1 MQRHPHLSD
10 QPVLIADRT
19 KSRPVVVD
27 YFPAFKASTRH
38 AGALSRHLE
47 PAAGMPLER
56 ALSYQTAGGPARG
69 LNASGGL
76 ARGLNQEAVVLDAD
90 ESHYRRVFR
99 QVLTALQGISDRV
112 EDAGPGLNSLTLGV
126 AYVALDGLE
135 SMYGGEER
143 LVLALLN
150 SVPRYLAPQVG
161 VGQGKFPAMVAA
173 RSSDSPSLFA
183 CEMGFQVRARKVPP
197 DVTAFLS
204 PRPVALL
211 PVSENTISA
220 LHRFGLHTLGQV
232 AAMDV
237 DRLVDQFGRDGKW
250 IWDLASGRDDRAL
263 VPLEYEET
271 VTEETSLPFSST
283 SLEMLLVASDT
294 LLRRAYARPVMRGR
308 YAGRASLECPVFGS
322 APWEMTVNF
331 QENVG
336 RWERAAF
343 IVRSRLE
350 AEPPEVPVDGMALT
364 LSGFTGESGL
374 QIGLLPDVREDRWGR
389 IMEAERRLQT
399 RQGLRR
405 YGAASKPARS
415 TLPLPRV
422 PFGNGGNSSP
432 ESLSD
437 AGCHPAG
444 SGKEEEWDG
453 NAGPVKHPALYR
465 VVEVAPWHPAP
476 EMRAVQTPLDPLGGE
491 LRPLLSPE
499 PVMVREDRNGLPE
512 AIRQGIGS
520 KEDGWHQVARIED
533 CWTFDLWWLPK
544 PLTRAYYRVE
554 RENGGQ
560 VTLFRDQHDG
570 CWYQQGH

>member
-1 MQRHPHLSD
+1 M
-10 QPVLIADRT
+10 
-19 KSRPVVVD
+19 
-27 YFPAFKASTRH
+27 
-38 AGALSRHLE
+38 
-47 PAAGMPLER
+47 
-56 ALSYQTAGGPARG
+56 
-69 LNASGGL
+69 
-76 ARGLNQEAVVLDAD
+76 LDAD
-90 ESHYRRVFR
+90 EPHYRRVFR
-99 QVLTALQGISDRV
+99 QVLAALQGISDRV
-112 EDAGPGLNSLTLGV
+112 EDAGLGV
-126 AYVALDGLE
+126 ANVALDGLE
-135 SMYGGEER
+135 ALYGGEER
-143 LVLALLN
+143 LVLTLLN
-150 SVPRYLAPQVG
+150 AVPQHLAPRAG
-161 VGQGKFPAMVAA
+161 IGEGKFLAMVAA
-173 RSSDSPSLFA
+173 RSSDPL
-183 CEMGFQVRARKVPP
+183 RAGKVPP
-197 DVTAFLS
+197 DAASFLS
-204 PRPVALL
+204 PRPIALL

-232 AAMDV
+232 AAMNV
-237 DRLVDQFGRDGKW
+237 DRLVDQFGREGEW
-250 IWDLASGRDDRAL
+250 IWDLANGRDDRPL

-308 YAGRASLECPVFGS
+308 YAGRASLECPVFAS
-322 APWEMTVNF
+322 APWERTVNF
-331 QENVG
+331 QESVG

-364 LSGFTGESGL
+364 LSGFTGESGS
-374 QIGLLPDVREDRWGR
+374 QIGLLPDVREDRRGR
-389 IMEAERRLQT
+389 IMEAELRLQT
-399 RQGLRR
+399 RQSSRR
-405 YGAASKPARS
+405 HGARSRPARG
-415 TLPLPRV
+415 TLPLCA
-422 PFGNGGNSSP
+422 GSSRLG
-432 ESLSD
+432 SFCG

-444 SGKEEEWDG
+444 SGDEGEGDAKV
-453 NAGPVKHPALYR
+453 GPVKRPALYR

-520 KEDGWHQVARIED
+520 KKDGWHQVVRIED

-544 PLTRAYYRVE
+544 PLTRTYYRVE

>member
-1 MQRHPHLSD
+1 MKVACVLITHLRAKAEMQRHPHLSD

-19 KSRPVVVD
+19 RSRPVVVD
-27 YFPAFKASTRH
+27 YFPAFKASMPH
-38 AGALSRHLE
+38 AGAPLVAIRQWGQLE

-56 ALSYQTAGGPARG
+56 ALSYQSESPFHPREGRA
-69 LNASGGL
+69 
-76 ARGLNQEAVVLDAD
+76 EAVVLDAD
-90 ESHYRRVFR
+90 EPHYRRVFR
-99 QVLTALQGISDRV
+99 HVLTALQGISDRV
-112 EDAGPGLNSLTLGV
+112 EDAGLGV
-126 AYVALDGLE
+126 ANVALDGLE
-135 SMYGGEER
+135 PMYGGEER
-143 LVLALLN
+143 LVLTLLN
-150 SVPRYLAPQVG
+150 AVPQHLGPRAG
-161 VGQGKFPAMVAA
+161 IGEGKFPAMVAA
-173 RSSDSPSLFA
+173 RSSDPL
-183 CEMGFQVRARKVPP
+183 RAGKAPP
-197 DVTAFLS
+197 DAAAFLA
-204 PRPVALL
+204 PRPIALL
-211 PVSENTISA
+211 PVSENTISS
-220 LHRFGLHTLGQV
+220 LRRFGLHTLGQV

-237 DRLVDQFGRDGKW
+237 GRLVDQFGREGEW
-250 IWDLASGRDDRAL
+250 VWELANGRDHRAL

-322 APWEMTVNF
+322 APWERTVNF
-331 QENVG
+331 QESVG

-364 LSGFTGESGL
+364 LSGFTGESGS
-374 QIGLLPDVREDRWGR
+374 QIGLLPDVREDRRGR
-389 IMEAERRLQT
+389 IMEAERRLQA
-399 RQGLRR
+399 RQGLGRH
-405 YGAASKPARS
+405 GARSRPARG
-415 TLPLPRV
+415 TLPLCA
-422 PFGNGGNSSP
+422 GSSRP
-432 ESLSD
+432 GSLCG

-444 SGKEEEWDG
+444 SGGEEDG
-453 NAGPVKHPALYR
+453 NAGPVKRPALYR

-499 PVMVREDRNGLPE
+499 PVMVREDGNGLPE
-512 AIRQGIGS
+512 AIRQGTWF
-520 KEDGWHQVARIED
+520 KKDGWYQVARIED

-544 PLTRAYYRVE
+544 PLTRTYYRVE

>member
-1 MQRHPHLSD
+1 MKVACVLITHLRAKAEMQRHPHLKD
-10 QPVLIADRT
+10 QPVLIADRQGRST
-19 KSRPVVVD
+19 AQQTAYERSGRKSKPVVVD
-27 YFPAFKASTRH
+27 Y
-38 AGALSRHLE
+38 L
-47 PAAGMPLER
+47 PAATAVSTGMPLER
-56 ALSYQTAGGPARG
+56 ALSYQA
-69 LNASGGL
+69 
-76 ARGLNQEAVVLDAD
+76 EAVVLEAD
-90 ESHYRRVFR
+90 EPHYRRVFR

-112 EDAGPGLNSLTLGV
+112 EDAGLGV

-150 SVPRYLAPQVG
+150 AVHQNLAPRAG
-161 VGQGKFPAMVAA
+161 IGEGKFLAMVAA
-173 RSSDSPSLFA
+173 RSSDPL
-183 CEMGFQVRARKVPP
+183 RAGKVPP
-197 DVTAFLS
+197 DAAAFLA
-204 PRPVALL
+204 PRPIALL
-211 PVSENTISA
+211 PVSENTIST

-237 DRLVDQFGRDGKW
+237 DRLVDQFGREGEW
-250 IWDLASGRDDRAL
+250 IWNLANGRDDRAL

-271 VTEETSLPFSST
+271 VTEETQLPFSST

-308 YAGRASLECPVFGS
+308 YAGRASLECPVFRS
-322 APWEMTVNF
+322 APWERAVNF
-331 QENVG
+331 QESVG

-364 LSGFTGESGL
+364 LSGFTGESGS
-374 QIGLLPDVREDRWGR
+374 QIGLLPDVREDRRGR

-399 RQGLRR
+399 RDQGRHAAR
-405 YGAASKPARS
+405 YRSVPAVK
-415 TLPLPRV
+415 T
-422 PFGNGGNSSP
+422 GGRQTD
-432 ESLSD
+432 E
-437 AGCHPAG
+437 G
-444 SGKEEEWDG
+444 DG
-453 NAGPVKHPALYR
+453 NVGPVKRPALYR

-476 EMRAVQTPLDPLGGE
+476 EMRAVQTPLDPLGGG
-491 LRPLLSPE
+491 LKPLLSPE
-499 PVMVREDRNGLPE
+499 PVVVREDRNGLPE

-520 KEDGWHQVARIED
+520 KKDGWHQVARIED

-544 PLTRAYYRVE
+544 PLTRTYYRVE

>member
-1 MQRHPHLSD
+1 MKVACVFITHLRAKAEMQRHPHLKD
-10 QPVLIADRT
+10 QPVLIADRS

-27 YFPAFKASTRH
+27 YFPAATAVS
-38 AGALSRHLE
+38 
-47 PAAGMPLER
+47 AGMPLER
-56 ALSYQTAGGPARG
+56 ALSYQSESPSRGREGG
-69 LNASGGL
+69 S
-76 ARGLNQEAVVLDAD
+76 EAVVLDAD
-90 ESHYRRVFR
+90 EPHYRRVFR
-99 QVLTALQGISDRV
+99 QVLTSLQGISDRV
-112 EDAGPGLNSLTLGV
+112 EDAGLGV
-126 AYVALDGLE
+126 VNVALDGLE

-150 SVPRYLAPQVG
+150 AVPQYLAPRAG
-161 VGQGKFPAMVAA
+161 IGEGKFTAMVAA
-173 RSSDSPSLFA
+173 RSSDH
-183 CEMGFQVRARKVPP
+183 GRAAKVPP
-197 DVTAFLS
+197 DAAAFLA
-204 PRPVALL
+204 PRPIALL

-232 AAMDV
+232 AVMDV
-237 DRLVDQFGRDGKW
+237 DRLVDQFGREGEW
-250 IWDLASGRDDRAL
+250 IWNLANGRDDRAL

-308 YAGRASLECPVFGS
+308 YAGRASLECPVFAS
-322 APWEMTVNF
+322 APWERTVNF
-331 QENVG
+331 QESVG
-336 RWERAAF
+336 RWERASF

-364 LSGFTGESGL
+364 LSGFTGESGS
-374 QIGLLPDVREDRWGR
+374 QIGLLPDVREDRRGR

-399 RQGLRR
+399 RTQGRHAAR
-405 YGAASKPARS
+405 YRS
-415 TLPLPRV
+415 V
-422 PFGNGGNSSP
+422 PPVKTGGQQP
-432 ESLSD
+432 DEGD
-437 AGCHPAG
+437 V
-444 SGKEEEWDG
+444 DI
-453 NAGPVKHPALYR
+453 GPVKRPALYR

-491 LRPLLSPE
+491 LRPLLSPD

-512 AIRQGIGS
+512 AIRQGVGS
-520 KEDGWHQVARIED
+520 KKDGWHQVVRIED

-544 PLTRAYYRVE
+544 PLTRTYYRVE

-560 VTLFRDQHDG
+560 VTLFQDQHDG

>member
-1 MQRHPHLSD
+1 MKVACILITHLRAKAEMQRHPHLKD

-19 KSRPVVVD
+19 RSRPVVVD
-27 YFPAFKASTRH
+27 YFPAATAVAS
-38 AGALSRHLE
+38 
-47 PAAGMPLER
+47 GMPLER
-56 ALSYQTAGGPARG
+56 ALSYQPESPSHERKERAETI
-69 LNASGGL
+69 
-76 ARGLNQEAVVLDAD
+76 VLDAD
-90 ESHYRRVFR
+90 EPHYRRVFR

-150 SVPRYLAPQVG
+150 AVPQYLAPRAG
-161 VGQGKFPAMVAA
+161 IGEGKFPAMVAA
-173 RSSDSPSLFA
+173 HSSDSPSLFA
-183 CEMGFQVRARKVPP
+183 CEMGFQVRARNVPP
-197 DVTAFLS
+197 DAAAFLA

-220 LHRFGLHTLGQV
+220 LRRFGLHTLGQV

-237 DRLVDQFGRDGKW
+237 DRLVDQFGQEGEW
-250 IWDLASGRDDRAL
+250 AWELANGRDDRAL

-308 YAGRASLECPVFGS
+308 YAGRVSLECPVFGS
-322 APWEMTVNF
+322 APWERTVNF
-331 QENVG
+331 QESVG

-350 AEPPEVPVDGMALT
+350 AEPPDVPVDGMALT
-364 LSGFTGESGL
+364 LSGFTGESGS
-374 QIGLLPDVREDRWGR
+374 QIGLLPDVREDRRGR

-399 RQGLRR
+399 RPQGPHAAR
-405 YGAASKPARS
+405 YPSVPVVKAGGRQPGEGGESK
-415 TLPLPRV
+415 
-422 PFGNGGNSSP
+422 
-432 ESLSD
+432 SLV
-437 AGCHPAG
+437 
-444 SGKEEEWDG
+444 ER
-453 NAGPVKHPALYR
+453 PALYR

-520 KEDGWHQVARIED
+520 RKDGWRQVARIED

-544 PLTRAYYRVE
+544 PLTRTYYRVE

>member
-1 MQRHPHLSD
+1 MNLCSIISSSTDTLGLPHHGDTDILKIACLFITHLRAKAEIQRHPHLKD

-27 YFPAFKASTRH
+27 YFPAATAVS
-38 AGALSRHLE
+38 
-47 PAAGMPLER
+47 AGMPLER
-56 ALSYQTAGGPARG
+56 ALSYQA
-69 LNASGGL
+69 
-76 ARGLNQEAVVLDAD
+76 EAVVLEAD
-90 ESHYRRVFR
+90 EPHYRRVFR
-99 QVLTALQGISDRV
+99 QVLTSLQGISDRV
-112 EDAGPGLNSLTLGV
+112 EDAGLGV
-126 AYVALDGLE
+126 ANVAMDGLE

-150 SVPRYLAPQVG
+150 AVPQNLAPRAG
-161 VGQGKFPAMVAA
+161 IGEGKFPALVAA
-173 RSSDSPSLFA
+173 RSSDPL
-183 CEMGFQVRARKVPP
+183 RASKVPT
-197 DVTAFLS
+197 DAAAFLLH
-204 PRPVALL
+204 RPIALL
-211 PVSENTISA
+211 PVPESTTSA

-237 DRLVDQFGRDGKW
+237 DRLVDQFGQEGKW
-250 IWDLASGRDDRAL
+250 IWNLANGRDDRAL
-263 VPLEYEET
+263 LPLEYEET

-283 SLEMLLVASDT
+283 SLEMLVVASDT

-308 YAGRASLECPVFGS
+308 YAGRAALECPVFSS
-322 APWEMTVNF
+322 APWERSVNF
-331 QENVG
+331 QESVG

-350 AEPPEVPVDGMALT
+350 AEPPEVPVDGMSLT

-374 QIGLLPDVREDRWGR
+374 QIGLLPDVRDDRRGR

-399 RQGLRR
+399 RSQGRHAAR
-405 YGAASKPARS
+405 YRSVPAVNTGGRQSGEGDESGA
-415 TLPLPRV
+415 
-422 PFGNGGNSSP
+422 
-432 ESLSD
+432 
-437 AGCHPAG
+437 
-444 SGKEEEWDG
+444 
-453 NAGPVKHPALYR
+453 PVKRPALYR

-499 PVMVREDRNGLPE
+499 PVMVREDRDGLPE
-512 AIRQGIGS
+512 AIRQGAGT
-520 KEDGWHQVARIED
+520 KKDEWHQVARIED

-544 PLTRAYYRVE
+544 PLTRTYYRVE

>member
-1 MQRHPHLSD
+1 MPFHRLRQPKATTQHADALWWQFKQSLTYHHGDALKVACVLITHLRAKVEIQRHPHLSD

-19 KSRPVVVD
+19 RSRPVVVD
-27 YFPAFKASTRH
+27 YFPAFKAACGTPFSDQ
-38 AGALSRHLE
+38 LE
-47 PAAGMPLER
+47 PVAGMPLER

-69 LNASGGL
+69 LNASGGP
-76 ARGLNQEAVVLDAD
+76 ARDLNQEAVVLDAD

-150 SVPRYLAPQVG
+150 SIPQYLAPRAG
-161 VGQGKFPAMVAA
+161 IGQGKFPAMVAA

-183 CEMGFQVRARKVPP
+183 CEMGFQVHARKVPP
-197 DVTAFLS
+197 DAAAFLS

-237 DRLVDQFGRDGKW
+237 DRLVDQFGREGEW
-250 IWDLASGRDDRAL
+250 IWELANGRDDRAL

-322 APWEMTVNF
+322 APWERTVNF
-331 QENVG
+331 QESVG

-350 AEPPEVPVDGMALT
+350 AEPPEVPVDGLSVT

-374 QIGLLPDVREDRWGR
+374 QIGLLPDVREDRRGR

-399 RQGLRR
+399 RQAFVGRGGSRALR
-405 YGAASKPARS
+405 GNGDASKARGS
-415 TLPLPRV
+415 GSFPTATTGGACSVVALHGGRGRKRRAGQASGAV
-422 PFGNGGNSSP
+422 PGGGGCAVAP
-432 ESLSD
+432 GAGD
-437 AGCHPAG
+437 AGGADAAGPAG
-444 SGKEEEWDG
+444 RRAS
-453 NAGPVKHPALYR
+453 PPA
-465 VVEVAPWHPAP
+465 VP
-476 EMRAVQTPLDPLGGE
+476 
-491 LRPLLSPE
+491 
-499 PVMVREDRNGLPE
+499 
-512 AIRQGIGS
+512 
-520 KEDGWHQVARIED
+520 
-533 CWTFDLWWLPK
+533 
-544 PLTRAYYRVE
+544 
-554 RENGGQ
+554 
-560 VTLFRDQHDG
+560 
-570 CWYQQGH
+570 

>member
-10 QPVLIADRT
+10 RPVLIADRT

-27 YFPAFKASTRH
+27 YFPAAT
-38 AGALSRHLE
+38 AV
-47 PAAGMPLER
+47 AAGMPLER

-69 LNASGGL
+69 LN
-76 ARGLNQEAVVLDAD
+76 QEAVVLDAD
-90 ESHYRRVFR
+90 EPHYRRVFR

-112 EDAGPGLNSLTLGV
+112 EDAGPGLNSLTLRV
-126 AYVALDGLE
+126 ANVALDGLE

-150 SVPRYLAPQVG
+150 SVPRYLAPRAG
-161 VGQGKFPAMVAA
+161 IGQGKFPAMVAA

-197 DVTAFLS
+197 DAAAFLS

-237 DRLVDQFGRDGKW
+237 DRLVDQFGREGEW
-250 IWDLASGRDDRAL
+250 AWDLANGRDDRAL

-322 APWEMTVNF
+322 APWERTVNF
-331 QENVG
+331 QESVG

-350 AEPPEVPVDGMALT
+350 AEPPEVPVDGLSVT
-364 LSGFTGESGL
+364 LSGFTGESGS

-405 YGAASKPARS
+405 YEAGSRPARG

-422 PFGNGGNSSP
+422 PLGNGGSSRP
-432 ESLSD
+432 GSLRGAD
-437 AGCHPAG
+437 YHPAG
-444 SGKEEEWDG
+444 SGEEGDG
-453 NAGPVKHPALYR
+453 NVGPVKHPALYR

-512 AIRQGIGS
+512 AIRQGIGTR
-520 KEDGWHQVARIED
+520 KDQWHQVARIED

-544 PLTRAYYRVE
+544 PLTRTYYRVE
-554 RENGGQ
+554 RENGRQ